1 MERNALKT
9 LIKQCILEENNK
21 LIKLRK
27 LKNAC
32 EEDDTAVQVH
42 KLFMQMVRSARKSS
56 RPNILRAIDFLFREC
71 CKFRSKMLSHLR
83 EFVFRTIPLKR
94 RQDYLP
100 RVVDDDQQKFSCQVL
115 EVLKKWICEFG
126 SSNVE
131 LQLLEDF
138 LSYNVHSLL
147 QNVGASNFPISN
159 SQCSFMPNLRVMK
172 KMCSEFEEV
181 EPEIASTLNE
191 LENALHS
198 LFPLV
203 ECCTSGTASVTPSC
217 STDDNLLISS
227 GKDTPVRIK
236 ISLDKPSLQRT
247 PENSNTIKRAKESYL
262 RICREFL
269 PPMGRWNRVLSHSRH
284 NAIILRENSFS
295 SFESIRSRLSSLL
308 ERIQLAKRKFEDIH
322 FDEDIMIDSDESDF
336 EEVI

>member
-1 MERNALKT
+1 MGSGSKHNVLQPCPEISTTSGQATKSA
-9 LIKQCILEENNK
+9 IL
-21 LIKLRK
+21 
-27 LKNAC
+27 
-32 EEDDTAVQVH
+32 
-42 KLFMQMVRSARKSS
+42 
-56 RPNILRAIDFLFREC
+56 AIDKRITAGQTMTKSGALSLLVFSISFIC
-71 CKFRSKMLSHLR
+71 CT
-83 EFVFRTIPLKR
+83 EFVFRTVPLKR

-115 EVLKKWICEFG
+115 EVLKKWIGEFG

-138 LSYNVHSLL
+138 LSYNVH
-147 QNVGASNFPISN
+147 V
-159 SQCSFMPNLRVMK
+159 K
-172 KMCSEFEEV
+172 V

-247 PENSNTIKRAKESYL
+247 PENSSTIKRAKESYL

-295 SFESIRSRLSSLL
+295 SFESIRNRLSSLL

>member
-1 MERNALKT
+1 MDRNALKT

-21 LIKLRK
+21 LVKLRK

-32 EEDDTAVQVH
+32 EENDTAVQVH
-42 KLFMQMVRSARKSS
+42 NLLMQMVRSARKSS
-56 RPNILRAIDFLFREC
+56 RLNLLNAIDFLFREC
-71 CKFRSKMLSHLR
+71 CKFRSEMLSHLR
-83 EFVFRTIPLKR
+83 EFVFRTVPLKG

-100 RVVDDDQQKFSCQVL
+100 RVVDDDQQKFSCRVL
-115 EVLKKWICEFG
+115 EVLKKWIGEFG

-131 LQLLEDF
+131 LQLLKDF
-138 LSYNVHSLL
+138 LSFNVHNLL
-147 QNVGASNFPISN
+147 QNNGSSSFPNSN
-159 SQCSFMPNLRVMK
+159 SHCSFMPNLRVMK

-191 LENALHS
+191 LENSLHS

-203 ECCTSGTASVTPSC
+203 ECCTSGTVSVKPSC
-217 STDDNLLISS
+217 STDDHLLIPSAN
-227 GKDTPVRIK
+227 DTPVRIK
-236 ISLDKPSLQRT
+236 ISLDRPSLQRT
-247 PENSNTIKRAKESYL
+247 AENSNTIKRARESYL

-269 PPMGRWNRVLSHSRH
+269 PSMGRWNRFLSRSRH
-284 NAIILRENSFS
+284 SAVILRENSFS
-295 SFESIRSRLSSLL
+295 SFESIRHRLSSLL